1 MRDGFGGI
9 LNIVFIVI
17 FLLIVEGVL
26 GLVVNYT
33 KAFKMKN
40 NVISMIEQYEA
51 AGCSLNCPSG
61 YDSVYDLFCYRGEIV
76 KNTGNYTSSKPTIYN
91 VVTQVDLTLPLI
103 SNILGFSIFQV
114 SGDTEV
120 VES

>member
-51 AGCSLNCPSG
+51 AGCFEN
-61 YDSVYDLFCYRGEIV
+61 
-76 KNTGNYTSSKPTIYN
+76 
-91 VVTQVDLTLPLI
+91 
-103 SNILGFSIFQV
+103 
-114 SGDTEV
+114 
-120 VES
+120 